1 MVKSL
6 NLFVPSKAPSHRQ
19 ERVAQE
25 IRFYVS
31 STLMRGDIPP
41 LYTEDGELMAL
52 PTTVTITD
60 IKVSPDLKHATL
72 YVMPLGGEHQEDT
85 IAFLKASTGYFRKE
99 LSQKLQLRV
108 VPKLSF
114 QIDLAFEATKK
125 IEDLFRKIEK

>member
-1 MVKSL
+1 MTKSL

-25 IRFYVS
+25 VRYYIS
-31 STLMRGDIPP
+31 SVLMKGDIPP
-41 LYTEDGELMAL
+41 LYTADGELMTL
-52 PTTVTITD
+52 PSPVTITD

-72 YVMPLGGEHQEDT
+72 YVMPLGGENQEET
-85 IAFLKASTGYFRKE
+85 IAFLKASAGYFRKE

-114 QIDLAFEATKK
+114 QIDLTFEASQKL
-125 IEDLFRKIEK
+125 EDLFKKIR

>member
-1 MVKSL
+1 MTKSL

-25 IRFYVS
+25 VRYYIS
-31 STLMRGDIPP
+31 SVLMKGDIPP
-41 LYTEDGELMAL
+41 LYTADGELMIL
-52 PTTVTITD
+52 PSPVTITD

-72 YVMPLGGEHQEDT
+72 YVMPLGGENQEET
-85 IAFLKASTGYFRKE
+85 IAFLKASAGYFRKE

-114 QIDLAFEATKK
+114 QIDLAFEASQKL
-125 IEDLFRKIEK
+125 EDLFKKIR